1 MGTRRLASSPST
13 PSSGSYLDAELP
25 EPPSTSSFV
34 FGANNSDMARQLYY
48 RALAGD
54 SSEQLNLTSVP
65 TAVKGRLA
73 ELELDWNVLDGIAQR
88 ALLWDTGFGFT
99 TSNKP
104 IQIFPDGSHSMDNLI
119 LSLDE
124 FEEARC
130 VTRHCS
136 QPESYSYVSCEQDQV
151 VWSIRCLIQDFEDD
165 IEDAS
170 FVWTTGISKSPDLI
184 PSPHVMKY
192 AWWPSDGQ
200 TLTYLLI
207 HTQTPS
213 KEPNDDECPTSGDY
227 SSVVIPCASMAKVA
241 DLPGDNITVVTT
253 GSRWVSRW
261 LAENYTKTST
271 PTTPA
276 PVNDTSAT
284 TAKQATLGPAAII
297 GIVATCTVVVFTV
310 IGFILA
316 RRRRTEVNQGQTG
329 LWNDDIITAN
339 RIPREK
345 VRIVNLISRGA
356 YGEVYTGLFHDHQV
370 AVKMLLPST
379 RRDIRLVNDFLAE
392 AKLTASMEHPRI
404 AACIGIAW
412 DSLSDLCV
420 VLEFMEGGDLR
431 TLLDSYK
438 KSNHPEGFDREKVTI
453 ALHVAHAL
461 TYLHS
466 LDPPVIHRDLKSRNI
481 LLNEMHEAKL
491 TDFGVSRER
500 LDRTMT
506 AGVGTSLWMAPEVMI
521 GEKYD
526 DKADIFSFGVVL
538 SELDT
543 HTLPYAQARQEM
555 QNSHGRQM
563 TDATLLQRVAMG
575 TVTVEFS
582 EAGPKS
588 IADLGYACVSVDPTM
603 RPSAAEALFKLQV
616 ILSKELA

>member
-1 MGTRRLASSPST
+1 
-13 PSSGSYLDAELP
+13 
-25 EPPSTSSFV
+25 
-34 FGANNSDMARQLYY
+34 MARQLYY

-170 FVWTTGISKSPDLI
+170 FVWTTGISESPDLI